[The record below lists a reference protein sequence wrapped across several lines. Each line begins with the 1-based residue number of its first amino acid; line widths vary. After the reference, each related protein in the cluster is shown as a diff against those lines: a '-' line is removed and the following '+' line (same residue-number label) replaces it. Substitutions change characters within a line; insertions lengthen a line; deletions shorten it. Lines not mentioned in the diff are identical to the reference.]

1 MTTIPPFGSYVK
13 IVALQRGQIA
23 VATYDQNSPGL
34 FKLKGRHFCK
44 SYGEALL
51 HAQLYTAQGYE
62 LRDDVRDS
70 SLVKGGPQ

>member
-1 MTTIPPFGSYVK
+1 MTTIPLGSYVK
-13 IVALQRGQIA
+13 IVALQGGNIA

-51 HAQLYTAQGYE
+51 HAQLYTAQGYD
-62 LRDDVRDS
+62 LRDDVCDTS
-70 SLVKGGPQ
+70 FVKGGRP